1 MSKGAD
7 DIDYYGVLGVSKT
20 ATATEIKKAYRKLVS
35 CRCHA
40 SLHCR
45 ATRATDDG
53 STHVLPLVC
62 CAALDSTRTTRFK
75 PRRVSLACL
84 HRVAPCGSV

>member
-45 ATRATDDG
+45 ATRATDG
-53 STHVLPLVC
+53 TSCMLPPVLC
-62 CAALDSTRTTRFK
+62 CA
-75 PRRVSLACL
+75 
-84 HRVAPCGSV
+84 